1 MDGESEYVEVDKT
14 DYYDLKGKSYF
25 RKWIQQI
32 AKWCWNHPKKYK
44 NRAEQENF
52 QMKTKA
58 KYVIVILFLCT
69 IPLYFCRM
77 IGWKDDAIR
86 LYDVILYGMESQEGD
101 SFVGGMIWKLMQESV
116 FENINAWLIGTAA
129 VTLVGSVLVTLLNG
143 KRPMFWQLY
152 YPS

>member
-1 MDGESEYVEVDKT
+1 
-14 DYYDLKGKSYF
+14 
-25 RKWIQQI
+25 
-32 AKWCWNHPKKYK
+32 
-44 NRAEQENF
+44 
-52 QMKTKA
+52 MKTKA

-143 KRPMFWQLY
+143 KNNYVLENVLSIVTWKTALSSGTCIIHRDKRRSCVVNATTQLGMEKQG
-152 YPS
+152 